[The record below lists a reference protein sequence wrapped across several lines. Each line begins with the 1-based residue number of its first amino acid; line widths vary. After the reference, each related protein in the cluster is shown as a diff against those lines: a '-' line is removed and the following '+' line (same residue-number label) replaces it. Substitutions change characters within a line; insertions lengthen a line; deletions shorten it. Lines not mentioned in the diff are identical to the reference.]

1 MPPKGQKKGKEDS
14 ANAATTSQDSHETD
28 LDDTDLRP
36 FERLMLA
43 KLSTLGENMKELSSN
58 VSKLTN
64 HVLKKVD
71 NTDIIEVMKDASN
84 KSVNA
89 IKELTDTM
97 KSLNTED
104 RSLSHIPSQALQE
117 ESTQILLEQESQKI
131 KQSIIDKWNTN
142 LTKRRTEYWQMMRN
156 KNTSET
162 YDTWK
167 KSAPMVIPRKFQ
179 MKAIEGEPLTQTQ
192 RREKQVIYNFQTDIE
207 LLELRAG
214 SHEDK
219 CRTIDKNMEELICQK
234 ATGQRREMVLQLWK
248 SDCEREERISTERW
262 ENTSLK
268 WFKNYEEDFL
278 KFFQSKNPLIRNEK
292 FRPPKGAQDKQPSE
306 RQPEI
311 SEETG
316 EDDDVIVTGTSYADA
331 TRRKAFD
338 SQNVTNT
345 TFIGKNVRFSNS
357 NNTRY
362 KQPNPK
368 PQSQY
373 FPGQGSQNQAAYS
386 YIPKQNFPY
395 LNSRRPGQLGYN
407 RNGPRPGQLDRQQN
421 NYPQNTG
428 RNTPQNPDLGSNA
441 FLYRGNGPYN
451 KR

>member
-1 MPPKGQKKGKEDS
+1 
-14 ANAATTSQDSHETD
+14 
-28 LDDTDLRP
+28 
-36 FERLMLA
+36 MLA
-43 KLSTLGENMKELSSN
+43 KLSKLGENMKELSSN

-71 NTDIIEVMKDASN
+71 NTDLIEVMKDASS

-97 KSLNTED
+97 KTLNTED
-104 RSLSHIPSQALQE
+104 RTLSHIPSQALQE
-117 ESTQILLEQESQKI
+117 ESTQILLEKESQKI

-142 LTKRRTEYWQMMRN
+142 LTKRRTEYWQMLRN

-167 KSAPMVIPRKFQ
+167 KSVPMVIPCKFQ

-219 CRTIDKNMEELICQK
+219 CRAIDKNMEELICQK

-248 SDCEREERISTERW
+248 SDCEREERTSTERW

-278 KFFQSKNPLIRNEK
+278 NSFSQKTRWYGMKNVGHHVRITYPCDLYPLTPHLYIVKLGCTGVYIFFLFFALKHRLWVLIRT
-292 FRPPKGAQDKQPSE
+292 ASM
-306 RQPEI
+306 
-311 SEETG
+311 
-316 EDDDVIVTGTSYADA
+316 
-331 TRRKAFD
+331 RRF
-338 SQNVTNT
+338 
-345 TFIGKNVRFSNS
+345 
-357 NNTRY
+357 
-362 KQPNPK
+362 
-368 PQSQY
+368 
-373 FPGQGSQNQAAYS
+373 
-386 YIPKQNFPY
+386 
-395 LNSRRPGQLGYN
+395 
-407 RNGPRPGQLDRQQN
+407 
-421 NYPQNTG
+421 
-428 RNTPQNPDLGSNA
+428 
-441 FLYRGNGPYN
+441 
-451 KR
+451 